1 MESFLKE
8 QNGYY
13 IANRRNRRIFLLF
26 FLVLLA
32 LFCLYVSL
40 RGSAGLMSPVQ
51 TVKNLFLAARLQLAE
66 WLKWG
71 IYDQRL
77 ELILAQDGY
86 QETLGRLQ
94 GGALM
99 LALGAMLGVAGAV
112 FQLVF
117 RNPIASPTI
126 LGVSS
131 GIRIANVVLVMQYST
146 AAAYMTTQRYLY
158 GYIGALAM
166 LALVF
171 LVGLL
176 AGRGRADVT
185 DMLLSGS
192 IITRIVSKIV
202 NQLQYYY
209 IEDET
214 DLQALREMELY
225 GSGTSTFSGAIFMVA
240 ALAVGFIPI
249 FLLRN
254 SLNLTAF
261 SREEAR
267 SMGISIGW
275 MQLLALL
282 CSTVL
287 IIAAQ
292 IYAGDVALLAMLVP
306 FVCRYI
312 FGSNTRELLLGSA
325 MMGAGILLICRTVTV
340 VTGYINTLFGLIS
353 LNTLVSVVAMPLM
366 LFAMIKYRRGWD

>member
-1 MESFLKE
+1 
-8 QNGYY
+8 
-13 IANRRNRRIFLLF
+13 
-26 FLVLLA
+26 
-32 LFCLYVSL
+32 
-40 RGSAGLMSPVQ
+40 
-51 TVKNLFLAARLQLAE
+51 
-66 WLKWG
+66 
-71 IYDQRL
+71 
-77 ELILAQDGY
+77 
-86 QETLGRLQ
+86 
-94 GGALM
+94 
-99 LALGAMLGVAGAV
+99 
-112 FQLVF
+112 
-117 RNPIASPTI
+117 
-126 LGVSS
+126 
-131 GIRIANVVLVMQYST
+131 
-146 AAAYMTTQRYLY
+146 
-158 GYIGALAM
+158 M

-275 MQLLALL
+275 MQMLPLL